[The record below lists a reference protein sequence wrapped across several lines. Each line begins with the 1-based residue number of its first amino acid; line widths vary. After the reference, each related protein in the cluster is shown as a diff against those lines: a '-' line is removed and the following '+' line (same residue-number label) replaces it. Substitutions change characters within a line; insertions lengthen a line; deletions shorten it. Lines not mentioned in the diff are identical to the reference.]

1 VSVDPNTGLHRRGT
15 TNRNARGSSEDRRR
29 RREYLVEHY
38 RADVD
43 VIHISEAIARGLAD
57 ESTETDMGYLTV
69 SPGFGQPAC
78 RCYRCGRL
86 LTVDTVSPDRRIP
99 GCEGGTYA
107 RDNIRPA
114 CEPCQSHTG
123 GVLSGQRRAA
133 RRAEVTA

>member
-1 VSVDPNTGLHRRGT
+1 MSVDPSTGLQRRGT
-15 TNRNARGSSEDRRR
+15 TNRNARGSSTDRRR

-43 VIHISEAIARGLAD
+43 VLVGEAGEIIAQTPITDGRGQLYGDAWRR
-57 ESTETDMGYLTV
+57 
-69 SPGFGQPAC
+69 AC
-78 RCYRCGRL
+78 RCYRCGEL

-114 CEPCQSHTG
+114 CDPCQSKTG
-123 GVLSGQRRAA
+123 GILSGQRRAA
-133 RRAEVTA
+133 RALEVAT